1 MNGDRNRK
9 QLAKKLY
16 KEAVTPFSPVDL
28 AKASFVPR
36 GMTRAF
42 KNNRYI
48 VMVYDKTPVTTGFAI
63 KAMIQKIDNTPI
75 LGHWSEIQKIKN
87 QIFGEETTA
96 IEYYPAKSKLIDD
109 YNIYWIWVFPEN
121 VLPIPVM

>member
-1 MNGDRNRK
+1 ML
-9 QLAKKLY
+9 LAKKMN
-16 KEAVTPFSPVDL
+16 KQAVTKFSPVDL
-28 AKASFVPR
+28 ATAKFVPR

-48 VMVYDKTPVTTGFAI
+48 VMIYDQTPVTTGFAT

-87 QIFGEETTA
+87 ELFGEESIA
-96 IEYYPAKSKLIDD
+96 VEYYPAKSKLIDD
-109 YNIYWIWVFPEN
+109 FNIYWIWLFPEN
-121 VLPIPVM
+121 VLPIPIM